1 MVGEV
6 VQPAVHRGAALGRVF
21 IQLPEESITLGE
33 TVDRRLHV
41 VRDRLPQPV
50 LQLAFLM
57 QLGQSSSVG
66 LFLGLGGP
74 GIALVVDR
82 LCHLFGV
89 LSLHSIKGLRTIEK
103 IV

>member
-41 VRDRLPQPV
+41 VR
-50 LQLAFLM
+50 
-57 QLGQSSSVG
+57 G
-66 LFLGLGGP
+66 
-74 GIALVVDR
+74 
-82 LCHLFGV
+82 
-89 LSLHSIKGLRTIEK
+89 
-103 IV
+103 